1 VDVLGG
7 PGNNDKVIEI
17 LPDDIPVDGLG
28 DDEAREF
35 HHHVGQ
41 MMIAAACHHMDS
53 MKSAALRTTSAFAI
67 ARPQYADEMI
77 DHDKRQ
83 AALMRH
89 ESIML
94 RTGLKMG
101 FIDALTGNNPQGNG

>member
-1 VDVLGG
+1 MADAV
-7 PGNNDKVIEI
+7 I
-17 LPDDIPVDGLG
+17 LPDDIPVDEL
-28 DDEAREF
+28 DDEAAREF
-35 HHHVGQ
+35 HRQVGQ
-41 MMIAAACHHMDS
+41 MMIAAACHRMDS
-53 MKSAALRTTSAFAI
+53 TKSSAMRTTSPFAL
-67 ARPQYADEMI
+67 ARPQYAAEMI